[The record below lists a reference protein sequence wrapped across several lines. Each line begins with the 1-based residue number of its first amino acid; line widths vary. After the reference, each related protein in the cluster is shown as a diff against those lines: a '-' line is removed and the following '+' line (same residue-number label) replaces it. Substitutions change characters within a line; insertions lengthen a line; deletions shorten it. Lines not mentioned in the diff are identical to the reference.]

1 MRSSV
6 PSRETMKMFM
16 MCRKQLQNQ
25 MIFFPSRQGKHGDVG
40 KNMPTNTNV
49 TPQATPHTESCSPI
63 FDATPQIK
71 SPGGVQQA
79 AETDLPDNGPCF
91 DQTPSEHVSV
101 ETDPATNTPQ
111 VDQISLDSEMQTV
124 LALREYL
131 CDTQSDTSSH
141 YSTLRNRNDIVGTL
155 NLLMNLYCTL
165 LDNALPETDEMDKC
179 KAVTIIFHFTN
190 IIYFKW
196 YISHCYALS
205 FTLFIFMLFFTR
217 SDHGSHGKQGA
228 LDIVCCQYSQEVHS
242 YFRFQSIWGNTWWY
256 YMEGISFCPI
266 GFRWQK
272 VTMS

>member
-1 MRSSV
+1 MKMRSSV

-131 CDTQSDTSSH
+131 CDTQSDTSRTIID
-141 YSTLRNRNDIVGTL
+141 YGEYCSTASDIYESFADGK
-155 NLLMNLYCTL
+155 C
-165 LDNALPETDEMDKC
+165 LDN
-179 KAVTIIFHFTN
+179 V
-190 IIYFKW
+190 
-196 YISHCYALS
+196 
-205 FTLFIFMLFFTR
+205 FIQCFIQCV
-217 SDHGSHGKQGA
+217 DDQA
-228 LDIVCCQYSQEVHS
+228 Y
-242 YFRFQSIWGNTWWY
+242 
-256 YMEGISFCPI
+256 
-266 GFRWQK
+266 
-272 VTMS
+272 